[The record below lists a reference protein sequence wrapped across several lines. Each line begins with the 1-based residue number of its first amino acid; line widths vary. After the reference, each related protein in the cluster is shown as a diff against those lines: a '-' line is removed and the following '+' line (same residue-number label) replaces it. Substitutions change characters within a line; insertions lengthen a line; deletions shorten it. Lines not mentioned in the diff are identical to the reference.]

1 MTTKEKFTERYFD
14 QVQWAS
20 RQLQKAL
27 NNAIK
32 SNALDFENM
41 EDNYAD
47 VYPLLAAALE
57 ECAADVIKTS
67 ISLISQKEHNKQVI
81 KLRSNP
87 EIWQQNWIK

>member
-1 MTTKEKFTERYFD
+1 MTTKEKFTERYLD
-14 QVQWAS
+14 QVQLVN
-20 RQLQKAL
+20 RQLLKVL

-41 EDNYAD
+41 EDNYAAI
-47 VYPLLAAALE
+47 YPLLAAALE

-67 ISLISQKEHNKQVI
+67 ISLINQKEHNKRVI
-81 KLRSNP
+81 KFRSNP

>member
-14 QVQWAS
+14 QVQWVS

-27 NNAIK
+27 NNATK
-32 SNALDFENM
+32 SNALDFDSM
-41 EDNYAD
+41 EDTYAD
-47 VYPLLAAALE
+47 IYPLLGAALE
-57 ECAADVIKTS
+57 ECMIDVMRTS
-67 ISLISQKEHNKQVI
+67 ESLLTKKEHNKQVD